1 MKKQKHIMKTFLSGK
16 RFAAVVAIA
25 LIVQT
30 GCKKEKGYYDSK
42 PVAGSSGLTAYDYLK
57 SKPGIYD
64 SLLLVVNALGYQQTL
79 TDSSVTVF
87 APSNQ
92 SFKIAISN
100 LNTIRQ
106 SLGQDPVYLTQ
117 LAKGGDAITD
127 PKARNKANRDRAQL
141 DTMVSMY
148 IIRNQYLSSDFAV
161 GDGQSVATVRNN
173 YPMHGQRIYG
183 DAEGYVG
190 GGAALIEYADTKRS
204 LFVSNWSKS
213 TTSSVDIKTKNAI
226 VNLMSDDHVFGFDS
240 FVSRMTLVPAPPD
253 VINPKTDSLWVVFP
267 AGSGYTDGQVSAG
280 EIYKNL
286 FDNTVG
292 TKFICYISVQ
302 NNWYPIMYWK
312 PAKPTPVNSYSMTSA
327 NDSKENNRNPRAW
340 RLQGTLADP
349 ANDKVPDEQWVTLD
363 VEQDQD
369 WSSNY
374 QLRSWSFTNTV
385 AYKAYRLVLLQ
396 TGDGVN
402 PPDQLFQISEWTMNY
417 QDPNQ

>member
-1 MKKQKHIMKTFLSGK
+1 MKRSILFGK
-16 RFAAVVAIA
+16 YLAAVVAVA

-30 GCKKEKGYYDSK
+30 GCKKEKGYYSSK
-42 PVAGSSGLTAYDYLK
+42 PVASSSGLTAYDYLK

-79 TDSSVTVF
+79 ADSSVTVF

-106 SLGQDPVYLTQ
+106 TLGQDPIYLTQ
-117 LAKGGDAITD
+117 LAKGGDGITD

-148 IIRNQYLSSDFAV
+148 IVRNQYTSNDFAV

-173 YPMHGQRIYG
+173 YPMHGQRIYA
-183 DAEGYVG
+183 DAEGFMG

-240 FVSRMTLVPAPPD
+240 FVSRMTLIPAPPD

-267 AGSGYTDGQVSAG
+267 AGSGYYDGQVSSG

-302 NNWYPIMYWK
+302 NNWYPTMYWK
-312 PAKPTPVNSYSMTSA
+312 PKVPTPVNSYSMTSA
-327 NDSKENNRNPRAW
+327 NDSKQYNRNGRAW
-340 RLQGTLADP
+340 RVQGTLVDP
-349 ANDKVPDEQWVTLD
+349 ANDKVPDAQWVTLD
-363 VEQDQD
+363 VRQDQN

-374 QLRSWSFTNTV
+374 QLRRWDFNNTV
-385 AYKAYRLVLLQ
+385 AYKAYRLVLVQ
-396 TGDGVN
+396 TGDGIN
-402 PPDQLFQISEWTMNY
+402 PPDALFQISEWTMNY